1 MKKTS
6 FFPCFL
12 SMFFVFC
19 LLVVS
24 CPVFAQDQVPEAVA
38 GPDLSGKTSSELVKM
53 AWAASNR
60 SAYEELKFINLQ
72 MQKDFE
78 QQALSQNAL
87 LSGFP
92 ERERINDFQVMN
104 DFAVVAFVYAEA
116 LMHSGKTEEAIKA
129 FEALIQQYPYAQA
142 WDPSRG
148 GYWSVAEKSHA
159 SVRAM
164 QGLDE
169 ESQDTLSNVIET
181 VPVLARK
188 GKARVV
194 DYSRLGT
201 FSGIGTKEYNYRMHS
216 LSDLAEAVGE
226 GIYPNTTD
234 VYKNPRFKA
243 LFKEGRQEGSYWEYV
258 NTKDL
263 EAAYFKWAA
272 AAENPGVKLFYTGLI
287 FEKAKM
293 YLQAIKAYHALV
305 VHFPSSSGVTY
316 WHTPWYPAQAA
327 VAKIKNILRQNP
339 GLGLVYKDAKVRV
352 HNGNDSD
359 TSNDVFVVWP
369 GVIQKGDAG
378 KIKRIPAP
386 AVRLTRGGKKVNFV
400 QYNNGHWQMQVEGK
414 PFMIKGIT
422 YAPTKIGQSPDKGTL
437 ANWMFED
444 TNGNGKP
451 DGPYDS
457 WVDRNRNGIQD
468 SNEPVVGDF
477 QLLKEMGA
485 NALRIYHN
493 GNQINRELLRELHA
507 KYGIYVA
514 MGDFLGKYTLG
525 SGAEWAVGADYENPV
540 HLARM
545 MESVEKMVTEFKDEP
560 FILMWI
566 LGNENNYGVG
576 CNADKKPEKYYQFVN
591 EVAKR
596 IKELDPDHPVGIAN
610 GDAQFLELFS
620 QLAPDVDVFGANV
633 YRGDYGFGS
642 LWDDV
647 RVLADRP
654 AFISEYGAPAHSR
667 GTAWD
672 RAEKDQADYHRGN
685 WMDIE
690 ANSALSSEGEGNAV
704 GGFAFEWADEWW
716 KNYEPMKHDTKADV
730 IGPFAG
736 GFYYEEWFGLTGQGN
751 GQHSPFLRELRE
763 SYFTYQRMWK
773 K

>member
-1 MKKTS
+1 MT
-6 FFPCFL
+6 
-12 SMFFVFC
+12 
-19 LLVVS
+19 
-24 CPVFAQDQVPEAVA
+24 FALCSGAWAQPQES
-38 GPDLSGKTSSELVKM
+38 LSGKSSTDLVKM
-53 AWAASNR
+53 AWSASNR
-60 SAYEELKFINLQ
+60 SAFEELQAIVVQLRSA
-72 MQKDFE
+72 FE
-78 QQALSQNAL
+78 EQAIAQTVL

-92 ERERINDFQVMN
+92 DRDKIEDFKVMN
-104 DFAVVAFVYAEA
+104 DFAVVLFVHAEA
-116 LMHSGKTEEAIKA
+116 LMHTGKTEEAIKA
-129 FEALIQQYPYAQA
+129 FEAIITQYPYAQS

-148 GYWSVAEKSHA
+148 SYWSVAEKSHA
-159 SVRAM
+159 SIQAM
-164 QGLDE
+164 KGLDE
-169 ESQDTLSNVIET
+169 EAEGSSSHAPET
-181 VPVLARK
+181 VPVLSRK
-188 GKARVV
+188 GKVRVV
-194 DYSRLGT
+194 DYSRFGT
-201 FSGIGTKEYNYRMHS
+201 FSGIGTKDYSFRMRS
-216 LSDLAEAVGE
+216 LSELADAVGE
-226 GIYPNTTD
+226 GIYPNTGD

-243 LFKEGRQEGSYWEYV
+243 LFREGRQEGSHWDYV

-263 EAAYFKWAA
+263 EAAYFKWAT
-272 AAENPGVKLFYTGLI
+272 AAENPGVKLFYMALV

-305 VHFPSSSGVTY
+305 VHFPTSSGVTY

-339 GLGLVYKDAKVRV
+339 QLGLVYRDAKVRV

-359 TSNDVFVVWP
+359 TGNDVFLVWP
-369 GVIQKGDAG
+369 GVIQKGSTA
-378 KIKRIPAP
+378 KIGRMEPS
-386 AVRLTRGGKKVNFV
+386 AVSLTRGGKQVNFV
-400 QYNNGHWQMQVEGK
+400 KYANGHWQMQVDGK

-444 TNGNGKP
+444 TNDNGKP

-468 SNEPVVGDF
+468 ANEPVVGDF
-477 QLLKEMGA
+477 QLMKEMGA
-485 NALRIYHN
+485 NALRVYHN

-525 SGAEWAVGADYENPV
+525 SGAEWSVGADYENPV
-540 HLARM
+540 HKARM
-545 MESVEKMVTEFKDEP
+545 MESVESMVNSYKDEP

-576 CNADKKPEKYYQFVN
+576 CNADKKPEQYYRFVN

-596 IKELDPDHPVGIAN
+596 IKELDPNHPVAIVN

-620 QLAPDVDVFGANV
+620 QFAPDVDVFGANV

-642 LWDDV
+642 FWDDIKTI
-647 RVLADRP
+647 ADRP

-667 GTAWD
+667 RTP
-672 RAEKDQADYHRGN
+672 REQAEREQADYHRGN

-690 ANSALSSEGEGNAV
+690 ANSAFSAEGEGNAV

-763 SYFTYQRMWK
+763 AYFAYQRMWK